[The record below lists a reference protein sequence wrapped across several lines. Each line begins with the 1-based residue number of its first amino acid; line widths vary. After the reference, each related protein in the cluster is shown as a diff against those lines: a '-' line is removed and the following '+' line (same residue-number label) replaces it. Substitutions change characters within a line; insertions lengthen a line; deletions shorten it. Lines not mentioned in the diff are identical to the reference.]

1 VSRELRRNSG
11 AGGYGPFDAHRLAT
25 ARRARDHRC
34 WIDIHDVL
42 RSVVVELLG
51 QRWSPQQ
58 ISRHLRRLYPQDWP
72 MWLWHESIY
81 KAIYR
86 PGSLLLRARAT
97 ASLAAAHRS

>member
-1 VSRELRRNSG
+1 MSRELRRNSG